1 MIIYEICTCS
11 IINYNFIWKFFS
23 PSVSLLV
30 LMRKVRVWI
39 LFIVVLLWNVVSTI
53 QQSGSGQNP
62 ITGAR
67 GNKTTLKIL
76 LIAPFPDERFDIPY
90 DDGHSLIPGGLLAIE
105 QINNSSEI
113 LPDYQLEPVI
123 IDGGCTVVEK
133 AVMGILST
141 LVHRDRHQ
149 DDSVLGIVGPVCS
162 EATATLSA
170 QLGQS
175 RIRVPL
181 VALATSPILT
191 NRKLYQYTFGAV
203 SSSAEYTLA
212 GIKVFKEKQKRKQW
226 DQLAVLYAAE
236 RPYNLNTFLKFE
248 EQVKIN
254 FPEDIFSK
262 ILMEPLFP
270 YYIPLE
276 NVIKRGIRI
285 IFVYASKCP
294 ACWLMCRAYH
304 LGMFY
309 PKYQFLFT
317 DRRLRNFEDCNKE
330 PLCTQ
335 FYYDYNCSVE
345 QIKKVVSGSILFY
358 FNVNSLQ
365 LESSNTKSESGFLF
379 HEIEKLYKESVTG
392 YSARYNVSAGTSVW
406 AYPFYDAVWAL
417 ALAANKVLPNLTLDS
432 QLHIWENKQL
442 LDAMYG
448 LNFQGVSTRIKFNR
462 QSGFTQSVLDIF
474 QVTEMKERLIG
485 HYNAGKLITATCN
498 NQTDCVD
505 DLLSN
510 IIASSFEMS
519 TEVIPQ
525 WLSTLGYFFSVL
537 ILLVTLL
544 YHIIHIAGR
553 KRHSIKAS
561 SPKLNHFIFLGCYL
575 VVGSVILS
583 TTTVGVSISSTAIFK
598 ALCYIEVWLRN
609 IGVTLVFSTLF
620 GKYYRLYLVFIRT
633 YDHRINLSN
642 GILSIIVIVL
652 VFVDIVLLT
661 IGTSFEPF
669 AVHMNQYLDNS
680 VNPPVNRVRRICV
693 VTSAGMWFSGATL
706 SYICLL
712 CLAVVALSVINR
724 RIKQKDFNT
733 TTTTNILVYLYSLLL
748 GILIP
753 IAHTTE
759 FFENTEVKFGVNS
772 LVYLIFTVLCLV
784 FLFTPPLIILGK
796 EEYLM
801 CSQNHSLSVS
811 LRIPSNILVTGK
823 FDQKT

>member
-1 MIIYEICTCS
+1 
-11 IINYNFIWKFFS
+11 
-23 PSVSLLV
+23 
-30 LMRKVRVWI
+30 MRKVAVWI
-39 LFIVVLLWNVVSTI
+39 LFIVVLSWNVASTI
-53 QQSGSGQNP
+53 QQRGSGQNLT
-62 ITGAR
+62 TGTR
-67 GNKTTLKIL
+67 GNKTTLRIL
-76 LIAPFPDERFDIPY
+76 LIAPFPDEHFDIPY
-90 DDGHSLIPGGLLAIE
+90 DGGHNLIPGGLLAIE

-113 LPDYQLEPVI
+113 LLDYQLEPVI

-133 AVMGILST
+133 ALVGIFST

-162 EATATLSA
+162 EATATVSA

-181 VALATSPILT
+181 VALATSPTLT
-191 NRKLYQYTFGAV
+191 DRKLYQYTFGAV

-236 RPYNLNTFLKFE
+236 RSYNLNTFLMFE
-248 EQVKIN
+248 EQVKIS
-254 FPEDIFSK
+254 FSEDVFNNILTESLFS
-262 ILMEPLFP
+262 

-276 NVIKRGIRI
+276 NIIKRGIRV

-294 ACWLMCRAYH
+294 ACQLMCRAYH

-309 PKYQFLFT
+309 PKYQFFFT
-317 DRRLRNFEDCNKE
+317 DRRLPDFEECTKGE
-330 PLCTQ
+330 QPCTQ
-335 FYYDYNCSVE
+335 FHYDNVQYSCSVE
-345 QIKKVVSGSILFY
+345 QMKKVVSGSILFH

-365 LESSNTKSESGFLF
+365 LESPTTKSESGFLF
-379 HEIEKLYKESVTG
+379 DEIEKLYKEAVTD
-392 YSARYNVSAGTSVW
+392 YSAKYNVSAGTSVW

-432 QLHIWENKQL
+432 QLHIWENEQL

-462 QSGFTQSVLDIF
+462 QSGFTHSVIDIF

-485 HYNAGKLITATCN
+485 HYNAGELIIAATCN
-498 NQTDCVD
+498 NQTDCMD
-505 DLLSN
+505 DLLRN

-525 WLSTLGYFFSVL
+525 WLSILGYFSSVL
-537 ILLVTLL
+537 VLLVTLL

-553 KRHSIKAS
+553 KRHSIKAG

-575 VVGSVILS
+575 VVGSIILS
-583 TTTVGVSISSTAIFK
+583 TTTVGFSISSTAIFK
-598 ALCYIEVWLRN
+598 ALCYIEVWLQN

-620 GKYYRLYLVFIRT
+620 VKYYRLYFVFIRT
-633 YDHRINLSN
+633 YNHRINLSN
-642 GILSIIVIVL
+642 GILSIIVIIL

-669 AVHMNQYLDNS
+669 AVDMNQYLDNS

-693 VTSAGMWFSGATL
+693 ATSAGVWFNGATL
-706 SYICLL
+706 GYICLL

-724 RIKQKDFNT
+724 HIKQKDFNT
-733 TTTTNILVYLYSLLL
+733 TATTNILVYLYALLL
-748 GILIP
+748 GILVP
-753 IAHTTE
+753 IAYTTG
-759 FFENTEVKFGVNS
+759 FFENTELKFGINS
-772 LVYLIFTVLCLV
+772 LVYLLFTVLCIV
-784 FLFTPPLIILGK
+784 FLFTPPLLIIGK
-796 EEYLM
+796 EEYLVHL
-801 CSQNHSLSVS
+801 QNHTLNVS
-811 LRIPSNILVTGK
+811 LRVASNMLFTGR